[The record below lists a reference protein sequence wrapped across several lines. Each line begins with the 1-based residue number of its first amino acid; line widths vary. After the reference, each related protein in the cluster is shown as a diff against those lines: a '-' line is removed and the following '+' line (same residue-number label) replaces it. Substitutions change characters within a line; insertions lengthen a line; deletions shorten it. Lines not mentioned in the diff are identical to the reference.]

1 MLLLYRL
8 FVKVRLDFFNSANS
22 LLFVHKLIQTQT
34 LPVEQSVLWEF
45 VSVPQNLNE
54 ITPPDMAFKIVGD
67 LPERAF
73 AGLLLE
79 YRVKIPFLGWTP
91 WLTEIKYV
99 EEGVSFM
106 DEQRVGPYKLWLHT
120 HRLEKVEGGTKMTD
134 EIRYQIPFGVFGS
147 IAHLLFVRRTLGKI
161 FDYRRRRL
169 NELFPSPEAES

>member
-8 FVKVRLDFFNSANS
+8 FVKVRLDFFDSANS
-22 LLFVHKLIQTQT
+22 LIGVHKLFQTQT
-34 LPVEQSVLWEF
+34 LPVEQSVLWDF

-67 LPERAF
+67 LPDRAT

-161 FDYRRRRL
+161 FDYRRQRL

>member
-1 MLLLYRL
+1 MVLLYYP
-8 FVKVRLDFFNSANS
+8 FVKVGLDFFVSTNS
-22 LLFVHKLIQTQT
+22 LNTVHKLIQKQI
-34 LPVEQSVLWEF
+34 LPVEQSVLWDF

-54 ITPPDMAFKIVGD
+54 ITPPDMAFEIVGD
-67 LPERAF
+67 LPTKAT

-99 EEGVSFM
+99 EDGVSFM
-106 DEQRVGPYKLWLHT
+106 DEQRVGPYKLWIHT

-147 IAHLLFVRRTLGKI
+147 IAHLLFVRRTLRKI
-161 FDYRRRRL
+161 FDYRRQRL
-169 NELFPSPEAES
+169 NELFPSN